1 MYLDAPV
8 GLASESLLGDRVV
21 HATLAAERDR
31 SQSADAK
38 PVVYV
43 PIDDDE
49 ISRGVIIQ
57 VVIGFE
63 RYSLIADRTGY
74 RHVMLQLEIGLD
86 LWLGLVA
93 RHPFP
98 VSHEY
103 FRAGVNRFGRFLRH
117 IHHHLHRQAVYV
129 VGLRGFRAVLEA
141 KAPALRP

>member
-1 MYLDAPV
+1 MLPS
-8 GLASESLLGDRVV
+8 GLPPNPSLGIGSF
-21 HATLAAERDR
+21 TLPWLRKGIVPNPLMP
-31 SQSADAK
+31 K

-86 LWLGLVA
+86 LWLGLV
-93 RHPFP
+93 R
-98 VSHEY
+98 
-103 FRAGVNRFGRFLRH
+103 
-117 IHHHLHRQAVYV
+117 
-129 VGLRGFRAVLEA
+129 
-141 KAPALRP
+141 PASIPCLP